1 MLSEPIARVCIQC
14 PFSLFDPRSSRAEK
28 VLIADP
34 AKNRK
39 ARNSSTRQVCLAM
52 EVNDQQVSERSHLQ
66 RNNDGRRSEQF
77 PAFQFLSRALK
88 KSEYSATDILF
99 EPRRLPGYG
108 QNGLPPEA
116 IRVDLLFLKH
126 QDLDRDMD
134 KCVMQKSDNQA
145 GFASHRGVHGIARI
159 QIT

>member
-1 MLSEPIARVCIQC
+1 MASARALAL
-14 PFSLFDPRSSRAEK
+14 FSVLFGRFF
-28 VLIADP
+28 VW
-34 AKNRK
+34 
-39 ARNSSTRQVCLAM
+39 
-52 EVNDQQVSERSHLQ
+52 VS
-66 RNNDGRRSEQF
+66 
-77 PAFQFLSRALK
+77 ALK
-88 KSEYSATDILF
+88 KSEHSATDISF
-99 EPRRLPGYG
+99 ESRRLPGYG

-126 QDLDRDMD
+126 QHLDRDMD